1 MSKTNIYILKLEGNR
16 YYVGYSPNVNK
27 RIQEHIDGNG
37 SSFTKKFKPVAVE
50 KIKENVPEE
59 HANVYVIK
67 YMKKFGIDN
76 VRGGSFK
83 GSKLTSEQLNELSK
97 NGIKIVEEKK
107 NEKNEKKVEKKVE
120 EKKKTENTNN
130 HKVLKVE
137 IKNANG
143 TCYRCLMDG
152 HYQDSC
158 RETHDKFGNLLE
170 GEDNVGDADE
180 LGAFFQYD
188 PQDKKIDNGIFR

>member
-37 SSFTKKFKPVAVE
+37 SSFTKKYKPIAVE

-59 HANVYVIK
+59 HANIYVIK
-67 YMKKFGIDN
+67 YMRKFGMDN

-83 GSKLTSEQLNELSK
+83 GSKLTSEQINQLSK
-97 NGIKIVEEKK
+97 NGVKIVEEKK
-107 NEKNEKKVEKKVE
+107 IENKEKKIENKENK
-120 EKKKTENTNN
+120 ENTNN
-130 HKVLKVE
+130 HRVLKIE

-143 TCYRCLMDG
+143 TCYRCLKDG

-158 RETHDKFGNLLE
+158 RETHDKYGNFLE
-170 GEDNVGDADE
+170 GEDNIGDEDE
-180 LGAFFQYD
+180 LGAYFQYD

>member
-1 MSKTNIYILKLEGNR
+1 MSKTNIYILRLEGNR
-16 YYVGYSPNVNK
+16 YYIGYSPNVNK

-37 SSFTKKFKPVAVE
+37 SSFTKKYKPVAVE

-59 HANVYVIK
+59 HANIYVIK

-76 VRGGSFK
+76 VRGGLFK
-83 GSKLTSEQLNELSK
+83 GSKLTSEQLSELSK
-97 NGIKIVEEKK
+97 HGIKAIEEKK
-107 NEKNEKKVEKKVE
+107 NENKEKIVVE
-120 EKKKTENTNN
+120 EKKENTNN
-130 HKVLKVE
+130 HKVLRVE

-143 TCYRCLMDG
+143 TCYRCLKDG

-158 RETHDKFGNLLE
+158 RETHDKYDNLLE
-170 GEDNVGDADE
+170 GDDNIGDDE

>member
-16 YYVGYSPNVNK
+16 YYVGYSPDVNK

-37 SSFTKKFKPVAVE
+37 SSFTKKYRPIAVE

-67 YMKKFGIDN
+67 YMKKFGMDN

-83 GSKLTSEQLNELSK
+83 GSKLTSEQINELSK

-107 NEKNEKKVEKKVE
+107 EKKEMILEKK
-120 EKKKTENTNN
+120 ENTNN
-130 HKVLKVE
+130 HRVLKIE

-143 TCYRCLMDG
+143 TCFRCLKDG

-158 RETHDKFGNLLE
+158 RETHDKFGNFLE
-170 GEDNVGDADE
+170 GEDNIGDADE

-188 PQDKKIDNGIFR
+188 PQDTKIDSGIFR